1 MLEFKRFL
9 KAEAIKLKFSGVFW
23 LATVGT
29 LCTNLIMAV
38 IPFNFPIIS
47 EYLEMAPL
55 DSWEGWFRFH
65 YLGILPMLLPMFLVI
80 LCALSLLT
88 ENRTKSWKILY
99 ALPVPKAVIYLS
111 KLLVVGVV
119 FAFSHL
125 LFMALMVLIPLLIG
139 HSFPSG
145 ALPVALL
152 FKLAVGTILS
162 CTGILSLV
170 YLASYF
176 FRSFVFPLAL
186 GILGFV
192 IAQLIRDYNLGGFY
206 FPFSW
211 PVMTVDAIFM
221 EKPLYDL
228 SLIVLAF
235 TSGTV
240 LLGSWLANRDRSKT
254 F

>member
-1 MLEFKRFL
+1 MFEFSRFL

-23 LATVGT
+23 LATAGT

-80 LCALSLLT
+80 LCALALLT

-111 KLLVVGVV
+111 KLLIIGAV

-139 HSFPSG
+139 HSFPTE
-145 ALPVALL
+145 ALPIALL
-152 FKLAVGTILS
+152 FKLAGGTILS
-162 CTGILSLV
+162 CAGILSLV

-192 IAQLIRDYNLGGFY
+192 IAQLIQDYNLGGLY

-211 PVMTVDAIFM
+211 PAMTVDAIFKG
-221 EKPLYDL
+221 EPVADL
-228 SLIVLAF
+228 FLICLVF
-235 TSGTV
+235 TAGLL
-240 LLGSWLANRDRSKT
+240 LLGSWLANRDRTKVY
-254 F
+254 